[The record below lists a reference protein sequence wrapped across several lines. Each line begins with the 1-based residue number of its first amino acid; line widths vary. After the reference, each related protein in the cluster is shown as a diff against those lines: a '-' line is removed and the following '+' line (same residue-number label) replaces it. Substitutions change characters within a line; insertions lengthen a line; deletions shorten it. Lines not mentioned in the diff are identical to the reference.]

1 MAPKFLTVACLALS
15 LGAAAVAG
23 ADEPPVHRLTAKDGR
38 FEPTTIEVAAGQRF
52 RVEVVNAGG
61 SAIEFESKPLRKE
74 KVIAPGASAVIDF
87 QPLKPG
93 SYRFFDEFHE
103 KTGQGEI
110 VAR

>member
-1 MAPKFLTVACLALS
+1 MAPKFPHVACLV
-15 LGAAAVAG
+15 LGLASAVAV
-23 ADEPPVHRLTAKDGR
+23 ADELPVHKLTAKDGR
-38 FEPTTIEVAAGQRF
+38 FEPSTLEVAAGQKF
-52 RVEVVNAGG
+52 RVEVVNAGS

-74 KVIAPGASAVIDF
+74 KVIAAGARATIDF
-87 QPLKPG
+87 QPLKAG